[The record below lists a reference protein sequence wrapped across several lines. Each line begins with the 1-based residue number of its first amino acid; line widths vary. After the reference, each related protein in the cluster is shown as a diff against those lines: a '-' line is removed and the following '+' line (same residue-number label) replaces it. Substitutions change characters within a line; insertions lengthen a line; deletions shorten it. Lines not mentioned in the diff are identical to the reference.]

1 MMISNIKVK
10 NEEISFDIN
19 NDKQD
24 FKISLVNGL
33 RRTLISNIYVWNIDE
48 VIFYENNSILDNEF
62 LKKRLSLIP
71 IKCDN
76 NDINYENIT
85 ISLEKTNQEEYM
97 ENIFLKDFICKED
110 DKIIDINKLFEY
122 PNILFAKLKNN
133 QSIILEAK
141 LKYNNASLGG
151 SSYSPVVACSYK
163 FGIDE
168 KKVVNMKKT
177 MNNEEIS
184 NFETQDI
191 ERVYQK
197 NNIGDPAYY
206 HFSFETNGFFQH
218 IYLIQTA
225 IDILIEKLKN
235 ISTEI
240 VNKKSEKIS
249 IIDNDENPDFYEFLI
264 KDEDDTIG
272 NILST
277 YILSNNNV
285 FYSGYLIEHPLTKS
299 ILLKIKLNDN
309 NTLENVINIVVKTI
323 ELLINI
329 LLKLKKEF

>member
-1 MMISNIKVK
+1 MISNIKIK
-10 NEEISFDIN
+10 NEEISFEIN
-19 NDKQD
+19 NEKEE

-33 RRTLISNIYVWNIDE
+33 RRILISSIYVWNIEE

-76 NDINYENIT
+76 NDINYENII
-85 ISLEKTNQEEYM
+85 ISLDKNNKEEYM
-97 ENIFLKDFICKED
+97 ENIFLRDFICKED

-122 PNILFAKLKNN
+122 PNILFTKLKNN
-133 QSIILEAK
+133 QSISLQAK
-141 LKYNNASLGG
+141 LKYNNAAQGG
-151 SSYSPVVACSYK
+151 SSYSPVVACSYT

-168 KKVVNMKKT
+168 KKVLNMKKIMT
-177 MNNEEIS
+177 KEEIN

-191 ERVYQK
+191 ERVYKK
-197 NNIGDPAYY
+197 NNIGDPTYY
-206 HFSFETNGFFQH
+206 HFSFEINGFFQH
-218 IYLIQTA
+218 IYLIKTA
-225 IDILIEKLKN
+225 IDILIDKLKN
-235 ISTEI
+235 ISNEI
-240 VNKKSEKIS
+240 TNKKSEKIS
-249 IIDNDENPDFYEFLI
+249 ILENDENPDFYEFLI

-299 ILLKIKLNDN
+299 ILLKIKLKEN
-309 NTLENVINIVVKTI
+309 NILENVINTVVNVI
-323 ELLINI
+323 ELLVKT